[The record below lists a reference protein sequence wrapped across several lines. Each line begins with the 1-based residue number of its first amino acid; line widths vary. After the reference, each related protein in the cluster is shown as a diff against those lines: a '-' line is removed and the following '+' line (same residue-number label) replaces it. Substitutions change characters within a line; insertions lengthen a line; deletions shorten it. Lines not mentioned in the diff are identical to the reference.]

1 MKDKFFST
9 KSPIKIEDVNVDN
22 IVISKLLETK
32 DNSKYLIG
40 YFHEAIIPLVLIL
53 PKMSAFVK
61 TFKYK
66 GVDKN
71 KNNKLM
77 SLHIDA
83 NKLLE
88 KNKTICNKIDDLK
101 KIELNALAVHDDR
114 NIKTKIR
121 IYGSKV
127 YTNFQGLDVPEDGV
141 ECKSFTV
148 ISNDSLLVYDSK
160 YSLQVYFHN
169 CTLKL

>member
-1 MKDKFFST
+1 M
-9 KSPIKIEDVNVDN
+9 
-22 IVISKLLETK
+22 
-32 DNSKYLIG
+32 IG
-40 YFHEAIIPLVLIL
+40 YFHEAVRPLVLIL

-61 TFKYK
+61 TFRYK

-71 KNNKLM
+71 ENNKLM
-77 SLHIDA
+77 FLRIDA

-127 YTNFQGLDVPEDGV
+127 YTNFRGLDVPEDGV